1 MRNLFK
7 FAEIAGYLLI
17 VIAVVCLFSSLGFI
31 PHDDKGAYIHF
42 TITLIEEALL
52 LILFALFV
60 ANSARNSALRPA
72 LIIALVASIIMF
84 LSVMTQQT
92 LDLIL
97 VKKVDDRDDFLL
109 NTFLPLCSVTDKVT
123 TGSYILMSSGLLW
136 MAKYMRKASAIQI
149 FTILVAIV
157 PLVFNI
163 NSYFIWKIMA
173 DIDSENKWKIYNVIS
188 ILLNT
193 ICFAGFYLSLS
204 QMNTNKQK

>member
-7 FAEIAGYLLI
+7 FAEIAGYLSI
-17 VIAVVCLFSSLGFI
+17 VIAVVCLFLSLEVI
-31 PHDDKGAYIHF
+31 PYDDNVAYIRF
-42 TITLIEEALL
+42 TLTLIEEALL

-60 ANSARNSALRPA
+60 ANSARNSVLRPA

-84 LSVMTQQT
+84 LSVMTHET
-92 LDLIL
+92 VYLIL
-97 VKKVDDRDDFLL
+97 RKENDSDFLL
-109 NTFLPLCSVTDKVT
+109 NTLLPIYSAIGKVT
-123 TGSYILMSSGLLW
+123 TVSYILMSSGLLW

-163 NSYFIWKIMA
+163 NGYFIGEIMA
-173 DIDSENKWKIYNVIS
+173 DIDSENKWEIYNVIS

-204 QMNTNKQK
+204 QMNTNKQE

>member
-7 FAEIAGYLLI
+7 FAEIAGYLSI
-17 VIAVVCLFSSLGFI
+17 VIAVVCLFLSLEVI
-31 PHDDKGAYIHF
+31 PYDDNVAYIRF
-42 TITLIEEALL
+42 TLTLIEEALL

-60 ANSARNSALRPA
+60 ANSARNSVLRPA

-84 LSVMTQQT
+84 LSVMTHET
-92 LDLIL
+92 VYLIL
-97 VKKVDDRDDFLL
+97 RKGNDSDFLL
-109 NTFLPLCSVTDKVT
+109 NTLLPIYSAIGKVT
-123 TGSYILMSSGLLW
+123 TVSYILMSSGLLW

-163 NSYFIWKIMA
+163 NGYFIGEIMA
-173 DIDSENKWKIYNVIS
+173 DIDSENKWEIYNVIS

-204 QMNTNKQK
+204 QMNTNKQE

>member
-7 FAEIAGYLLI
+7 FAEIAGYLSI
-17 VIAVVCLFSSLGFI
+17 IIAVVCLFLSLGLI
-31 PHDDKGAYIHF
+31 PYEDNAAYIHF

-52 LILFALFV
+52 PILFALFI
-60 ANSARNSALRPA
+60 ANSARNSVLRPA

-84 LSVMTQQT
+84 LSVMTHQT
-92 LDLIL
+92 ANLIL
-97 VKKVDDRDDFLL
+97 TKKGHDHDFLF
-109 NTFLPLCSVTDKVT
+109 NTFLPLCSVTSKVN
-123 TGSYILMSSGLLW
+123 TGSFILMSSGLLW

-163 NSYFIWKIMA
+163 NGYFIGEIMA
-173 DIDSENKWKIYNVIS
+173 DIDSENNWKIYNAIS

-204 QMNTNKQK
+204 QMNTNKQE